1 MKKVFTIVMSLVL
14 VLSLGSAVA
23 LADEPT
29 TQSGEGIGVS
39 AAGAMPLDGTW
50 IIIAEYMNEGDFFTG
65 SWTWDEPYLVRFTI
79 TDLFV
84 VTDEFEVYDN
94 GVKVLTTPSLPDY
107 AALGIGAFDSPPWTD
122 DPDVALAEP
131 KFSKGVLYLGPGS
144 HEITIRDIDIPTGFP
159 DGTVAFKAEPLVEFT
174 KEITDTTEGGDM
186 DGRLEPGE
194 DWQWTFSVSMKNLT
208 DETLTV
214 TKLHDRLGG
223 DLEWH
228 VIAWYSGLI
237 GDEDVYTR
245 GKTEK
250 VFINFYDGF
259 TLAPGQEEWLFSVS
273 VSPDINTGKG
283 TANNSDKNSNKNPKA
298 GHQEYTSLGEH
309 CLNSGAW
316 FEGWIGDEYI
326 EASTEPV
333 CVEVLEAD

>member
-1 MKKVFTIVMSLVL
+1 MKKVFTIVVSLVL
-14 VLSLGSAVA
+14 VLSLASTVA

-29 TQSGEGIGVS
+29 TQSGEEIGVS

-50 IIIAEYMNEGDFFTG
+50 IIIDEFMDEGDFFTG

-84 VTDEFEVYDN
+84 VTDQFEVYDN
-94 GVKVLTTPSLPDY
+94 GVKILTTPSLPDY
-107 AALGIGAFDSPPWTD
+107 AEIPIAGGAYYDPPYTT
-122 DPDVALAEP
+122 DPDVALTRSE
-131 KFSKGVLYLGPGS
+131 FSKRVLYLGPGS
-144 HEITIRDIDIPTGFP
+144 HVITIKDIDIPTGFP

-174 KEITDTTEGGDM
+174 KEITGTTEGGDM

-194 DWQWTFSVSMKNLT
+194 DWRWTFDVSMKNLA

-223 DLEWH
+223 DLECH

-250 VFINFYDGF
+250 WFINFYDGF
-259 TLAPGQEEWLFSVS
+259 TLAPGQEEWLFSVT
-273 VSPDINTGKG
+273 VSPDINTGTGNGK
-283 TANNSDKNSNKNPKA
+283 KA
-298 GHQEYTSLGEH
+298 GHQEYTSTGEH

-316 FEGWIGDEYI
+316 FEGWIGDEYV

>member
-50 IIIAEYMNEGDFFTG
+50 IIIAEYMDEGDFFTG

-174 KEITDTTEGGDM
+174 KEITGTTEGGDT
-186 DGRLEPGE
+186 DGVLETGE
-194 DWQWTFSVSMKNLT
+194 DWEWTMEITLKNVSG
-208 DETLTV
+208 ETITV
-214 TKLHDRLGG
+214 DKLHDRLGG
-223 DLEWH
+223 DIEWH
-228 VIAWYSGLI
+228 AIVHPTKI
-237 GDEDVYTR
+237 GTLDSYWK
-245 GKTEK
+245 GKTDK
-250 VFINFYDGF
+250 AFLNWYDGF
-259 TLAPGQEEWLFSVS
+259 SLADGESVCVTIG
-273 VSPDINTGKG
+273 VSPDINPGNNQGKG
-283 TANNSDKNSNKNPKA
+283 KKDPATA
-298 GHQEYTSLGEH
+298 QEFTEAGEH
-309 CLNSGAW
+309 CLNSGAY
-316 FEGWIGDEYI
+316 FEGYIGADFI
-326 EASTEPV
+326 SASTLPV
-333 CVEVLEAD
+333 CVDVEEYVETPA